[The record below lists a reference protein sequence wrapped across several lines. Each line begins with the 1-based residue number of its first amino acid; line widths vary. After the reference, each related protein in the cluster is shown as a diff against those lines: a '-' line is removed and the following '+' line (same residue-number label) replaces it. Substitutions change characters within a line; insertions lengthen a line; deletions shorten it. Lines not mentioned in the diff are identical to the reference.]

1 MKTPRYL
8 EMKHLLK
15 ERIRRGEYKVG
26 DRLPSENELA
36 SQLGISRHTVLKGM
50 AQLMAEGWIERYQGK
65 GTFVARRSEGSPQ
78 GTRTVALICSDLSAP
93 PILHIVAG
101 VSGFLKDQ
109 RMELLLLDSDHST
122 AREAEH
128 LDGLEDRGVVGALVW
143 PHVPP
148 ANRDRVALLR
158 DRGLPVVLLDRGFA
172 GLPVPMVG
180 VDNRAGA
187 IEVVRHLIAC
197 GHRKI
202 GHITVDQAGKHD
214 VAPVADRERGYREAM
229 AEAGLAVPEAYVQRV
244 PVKFAE
250 DAMVNDS
257 LRELFAYETM
267 HRLLNLP
274 APPDGHLPPQRHLRP
289 KLPSRDRDAGAANPR
304 RRRRRR
310 FRQRLRGRGIPD
322 PADQLC
328 PAGAR
333 DRPFGRPTAQPHAR
347 RPCAGNPRQLAS
359 RKADRPPF
367 HRVRPPVGW
376 RKCVR
381 GASNLSVAR
390 PDV

>member
-158 DRGLPVVLLDRGFA
+158 DRGLPVVFLDRGFA

-250 DAMVNDS
+250 DAMVSDS

-274 APPDGHLPPQRHLRP
+274 APPTAIFLLNDIFAPSCLRAIATQGLRIPEDIAVAGFDNDFEAGEFPIPLTSYAQPGREIGQLAGQLLSRMLDGHAPETLVNLLPGRLIVRH
-289 KLPSRDRDAGAANPR
+289 S
-304 RRRRRR
+304 
-310 FRQRLRGRGIPD
+310 
-322 PADQLC
+322 
-328 PAGAR
+328 
-333 DRPFGRPTAQPHAR
+333 TV
-347 RPCAGNPRQLAS
+347 CAHL
-359 RKADRPPF
+359 
-367 HRVRPPVGW
+367 
-376 RKCVR
+376 
-381 GASNLSVAR
+381 
-390 PDV
+390 